1 MVPAFFGGQAEI
13 PRQGN
18 CQSARAICHG
28 HCISPSPTLSFVFVP
43 FWSVANYNKADRDG
57 KTCYLNTAQY
67 EPNVAIYERLGFKV
81 GKFAE
86 VNVEDDSIEVYYVK
100 TSLIAGIRHVSGA
113 SASALIRTESIRTP
127 IGGSFD
133 HPQADPSDRDVRVRG

>member
-1 MVPAFFGGQAEI
+1 VRYVTDIVSAPIPPYPLSLSCFGYLW
-13 PRQGN
+13 P
-18 CQSARAICHG
+18 
-28 HCISPSPTLSFVFVP
+28 
-43 FWSVANYNKADRDG
+43 VANYNKADRDG

-100 TSLIAGIRHVSGA
+100 TSLIVGIWHVSGP
-113 SASALIRTESIRTP
+113 SAGALVRTRSIKIP

-133 HPQADPSDRDVRVRG
+133 HPLADQSDRDVRVRV